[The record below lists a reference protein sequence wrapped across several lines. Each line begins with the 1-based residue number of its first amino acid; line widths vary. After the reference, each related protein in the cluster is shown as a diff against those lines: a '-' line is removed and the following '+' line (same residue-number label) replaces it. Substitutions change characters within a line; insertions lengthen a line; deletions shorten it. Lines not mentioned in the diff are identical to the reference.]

1 MFMKRIKG
9 KWYAAV
15 FAAVMGFA
23 AGMATEIEIENVNA
37 SLKSIGDAE
46 GITLLGLAMTGMM
59 LNGAMFCWSSIAEG
73 RSGNIMAMAA
83 LWIKAL
89 LIGLFC
95 RAMIN
100 DFSAIKALL
109 GLLALFG
116 GGCICGSYIME
127 REQSKDKAK
136 RIATWLCGVTVE
148 GIMIPSVARTWA
160 LLFS

>member
-1 MFMKRIKG
+1 MKRIKG

-23 AGMATEIEIENVNA
+23 SGMATELGVEYIDDTLEAIGNA
-37 SLKSIGDAE
+37 NGIVLLSLAI
-46 GITLLGLAMTGMM
+46 TGMM
-59 LNGAMFCWSSIAEG
+59 LNGAAFCWSSIAEG
-73 RSGNIMAMAA
+73 KAGKAMAMAA
-83 LWIKAL
+83 LWIKAV

-109 GLLALFG
+109 GMLALLG

-127 REQSKDKAK
+127 REQSTDKAK
-136 RIATWLCGVTVE
+136 RLAIWLCGVTVE